1 MMTASRFCAAC
12 LTVLVVIASGP
23 VQAEI
28 SGHYLETR
36 TCQVYTGPC
45 FANAEIGLAGKSAVM
60 AWDIHEGKHNGVDLS
75 GLKVVVA
82 LTSSKTLAFRGIN
95 DAGKVKSIIL
105 VDETAK
111 GSRRQALIDF
121 AKIHAGK
128 AGDSVVRIDNA
139 PISMSI
145 NEYEL
150 KAQLTA
156 GKGVQ
161 VETRKARKEDCICS
175 NESAYYP
182 PLAKV
187 DNFSAGVTT
196 VGEFKA
202 RGLKTHWSMPE
213 SRSAYLAT
221 FVY

>member
-1 MMTASRFCAAC
+1 MIKSKILTAC
-12 LTVLVVIASGP
+12 LGFVAVAAGST

-60 AWDIHEGKHNGVDLS
+60 AWDIHEGDHEGVDLS

-82 LTSSKTLAFRGIN
+82 ITSSKTLAFQGIEG
-95 DAGKVKSIIL
+95 AGAVKSIII

-111 GSRRQALIDF
+111 GARREALISF
-121 AKIHAGK
+121 AKAHSGK
-128 AGDSVVRIDNA
+128 AADDVVRIDDA
-139 PISMSI
+139 PIAMSL
-145 NEYEL
+145 NEFEL
-150 KAQLTA
+150 KAKLTA
-156 GKGVQ
+156 GKGVH
-161 VETRKARKEDCICS
+161 VETRKARKDDCICS

-187 DNFSAGVTT
+187 DDFAAGVTT
-196 VGEFKA
+196 IGEFKA
-202 RGLKTHWSMPE
+202 RGLKTRWSTPE

>member
-1 MMTASRFCAAC
+1 MLTNRMVLAC
-12 LTVLVVIASGP
+12 LTVVVLVAGRSA
-23 VQAEI
+23 QAEI
-28 SGHYLETR
+28 FGHYLETR

-45 FANAEIGLAGKSAVM
+45 FANAEVGLAGKSAVM
-60 AWDIHEGKHNGVDLS
+60 AWNIDEGEHNGVDLS

-82 LTSSKTLAFRGIN
+82 ITSSKTLGFQGIEG
-95 DAGKVKSIIL
+95 AGDVKSIII

-111 GSRRQALIDF
+111 GTRRDALIAF
-121 AKIHAGK
+121 AKEHAGK
-128 AGDSVVRIDNA
+128 AGKQVVRVDDA
-139 PISMSI
+139 PISMAMD
-145 NEYEL
+145 EDEL
-150 KAQLTA
+150 KGKLTA

-161 VETRKARKEDCICS
+161 VETRKARLDDCICS

-187 DNFSAGVTT
+187 DNFAAGVTT

-202 RGLKTHWSMPE
+202 RGLKTRWSTPE
-213 SRSAYLAT
+213 SRSAYFAT